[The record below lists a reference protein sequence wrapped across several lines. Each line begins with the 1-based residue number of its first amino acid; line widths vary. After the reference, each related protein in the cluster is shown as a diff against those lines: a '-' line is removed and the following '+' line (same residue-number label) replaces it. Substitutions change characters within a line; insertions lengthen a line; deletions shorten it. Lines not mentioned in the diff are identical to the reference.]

1 MRVYLASRSPRRS
14 ELLRQIGVAHRLLDV
29 EVDESPRAGES
40 PGDYV
45 LRLAAEKAAAG
56 REVLRDRRDVLVLG
70 ADTAV
75 VIDDEILGKPRDRG
89 HALTMLAALSGTTH
103 RVFSGVAVIG
113 ETLQTR
119 LSVSEVSFRRIDRAE
134 AEAYWASGEPCDKAG
149 GYAIQGVGAVF
160 VSDLHGSYSG
170 VMGLPLYETA
180 ELLGNQGIVLPG
192 TRLSGQDNH

>member
-56 REVLRDRRDVLVLG
+56 REILRDRRDVLVLG